1 MRYPFAEPSKCEDC
15 AHLTPSARAWRS
27 RQRVLPEERSNQP
40 FRNGTLPAACRFSSD
55 KRPSM
60 VGRRQF
66 AQQVPRLLSQT
77 DWQHVVSGGAAPA
90 FLICVTGNRRVGPQ
104 IADGA
109 IQNSAQKLGFTEV
122 FPDCR
127 GIPLILLCQLDLFDH
142 QVRHNG
148 EQFPVMFDHLPSK
161 SSQGC
166 LARVGEVV
174 TGVGVDGIRVPRL
187 GLQFISLH
195 FEVVRPRGLRWIQD
209 FAACGRERAIRTS
222 AITKSTRVEK
232 VRIRVFLLRV
242 LRLRNMVFNPGDA
255 TSFGTPSAH
264 EVRFMQQ
271 AKRTGEPEVPAQSGA
286 EFQVALASMD
296 CQGTMSALNRLRR
309 GFRLRRQ
316 DLHLG
321 RKTRVSDSTGFAGFP
336 GGPTNCRGNVAG

>member
-1 MRYPFAEPSKCEDC
+1 MRRLCPPDSVGQRLAKKAASLPGTQNIQP
-15 AHLTPSARAWRS
+15 LRNRA
-27 RQRVLPEERSNQP
+27 V
-40 FRNGTLPAACRFSSD
+40 PAACRFTAARS
-55 KRPSM
+55 PST
-60 VGRRQF
+60 VARWQILEQL
-66 AQQVPRLLSQT
+66 ARLLSPT
-77 DWQHVVSGGAAPA
+77 DGQHVVSGCATKAGV
-90 FLICVTGNRRVGPQ
+90 ICVAGNGRAGRQ
-104 IADGA
+104 IADRA

-142 QVRHNG
+142 QVRHDG

-209 FAACGRERAIRTS
+209 FAACGLERAIRAS
-222 AITKSTRVEK
+222 AITKSTTLDE
-232 VRIRVFLLRV
+232 VRIHVPLGRIVGLRSQ
-242 LRLRNMVFNPGDA
+242 VFNPGDSA
-255 TSFGTPSAH
+255 PFGTSSAH

-271 AKRTGEPEVPAQSGA
+271 AKRTGEPEVPAQAGT

-296 CQGTMSALNRLRR
+296 CPGTMSALNRRRR